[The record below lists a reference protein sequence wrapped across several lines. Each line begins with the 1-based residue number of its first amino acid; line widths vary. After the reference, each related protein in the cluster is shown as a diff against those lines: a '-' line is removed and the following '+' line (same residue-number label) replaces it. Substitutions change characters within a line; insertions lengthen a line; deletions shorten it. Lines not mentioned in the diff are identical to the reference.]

1 MKHEEVK
8 GILPDITDEQ
18 LQQLMDLHGA
28 DIERQKQTIATLTA
42 ERDAARGQLGE
53 ANGKL
58 EGYDPDWKAK
68 AQQARQQADQ
78 QVQDQLVAIERNSA
92 AELAAAGLAF
102 SSKSAKKAFIAD
114 LKASD
119 LPVKNGEILGFSEFV
134 QAYQA
139 KDPAAFGTVMRY
151 PTVKDSG
158 DPVHTPSGSPQSL
171 FAEWLGKVLG

>member
-1 MKHEEVK
+1 MKREEVK

-18 LQQLMDLHGA
+18 LQQLIDLHGA
-28 DIERQKQTIATLTA
+28 DIERQKQTIAALTA

-58 EGYDPDWKAK
+58 EGYDPDWRVKV
-68 AQQARQQADQ
+68 QQAEQ

-102 SSKSAKKAFIAD
+102 SSKSAKKAFMAD
-114 LKASD
+114 LKAAD

-134 QAYQA
+134 QAYRA
-139 KDPAAFGTVMRY
+139 KDPAAFGTVIRY
-151 PTVKDSG
+151 PTVKDGG
-158 DPVHTPSGSPQSL
+158 DPVNAPSGSPQSL

>member
-1 MKHEEVK
+1 MKREEVK

-42 ERDAARGQLGE
+42 ERDAAREQLGE

-68 AQQARQQADQ
+68 AQQAEQ
-78 QVQDQLVAIERNSA
+78 QVQDQLVVIERNSA

-102 SSKSAKKAFIAD
+102 SSKSAKKAFMAD

-134 QAYQA
+134 QAYRA
-139 KDPAAFGTVMRY
+139 KDPAAFGAVMRY
-151 PTVKDSG
+151 PTVKDGG
-158 DPVHTPSGSPQSL
+158 DPVHTPSGSPKSA